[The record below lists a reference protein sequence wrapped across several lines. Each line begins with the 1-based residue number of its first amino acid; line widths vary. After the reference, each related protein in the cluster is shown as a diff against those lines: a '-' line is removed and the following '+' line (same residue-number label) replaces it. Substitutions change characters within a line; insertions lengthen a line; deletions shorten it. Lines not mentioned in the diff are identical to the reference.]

1 MIQNNYISPSLLRL
15 AEQFQT
21 LPGIGR
27 KNAMRL
33 AFAILQKNDMEAN
46 DFVTAITDA
55 RTKIKYCSECMNMC
69 EEDICPICA
78 DKERDHS
85 TICVVEDVRA
95 VMAFEKVREFHGV
108 YHVLHGVLSPVDH
121 IGPKDLKITELLARL
136 NGDEVKE
143 VIVAT
148 APTVEGDATAIF
160 LANLLKPLGVSVT
173 RLAFGIPVGGDIEY
187 ADEITLSRSLENRRE
202 M

>member
-1 MIQNNYISPSLLRL
+1 MAYNVNPLDVLT
-15 AEQFQT
+15 EQFRK
-21 LPGIGR
+21 LPGIGKKSAQR
-27 KNAMRL
+27 I
-33 AFAILQKNDMEAN
+33 AFHILRMTDEQAEE
-46 DFVTAITDA
+46 FLRSIEDA
-55 RTKIKYCSECMNMC
+55 RKVIHL
-69 EEDICPICA
+69 CPICQNLTDGEVCSVCA
-78 DKERDHS
+78 NEKRDKS
-85 TICVVEDVRA
+85 VICVVSSPQDVISI
-95 VMAFEKVREFHGV
+95 EKTNEFRGV

-160 LANLLKPLGVSVT
+160 RANLLKPLGVSVT

>member
-1 MIQNNYISPSLLRL
+1 MAYNVNPLDVLT
-15 AEQFQT
+15 EQFRK
-21 LPGIGR
+21 LPGIGKKSAQR
-27 KNAMRL
+27 I
-33 AFAILQKNDMEAN
+33 AFHILRMTDEQAEE
-46 DFVTAITDA
+46 FLRSIEDA
-55 RTKIKYCSECMNMC
+55 RKVIHL
-69 EEDICPICA
+69 CPICQNLTDGEVCA
-78 DKERDHS
+78 VCANEKRDKS
-85 TICVVEDVRA
+85 VICVVSSPQDVISI
-95 VMAFEKVREFHGV
+95 EKTNEFRGV

>member
-1 MIQNNYISPSLLRL
+1 MAYNVNPLDVLTEQLRK
-15 AEQFQT
+15 
-21 LPGIGR
+21 LPGIGKKSAQR
-27 KNAMRL
+27 I
-33 AFAILQKNDMEAN
+33 AFHIFRMTDEQAEEFLRSIE
-46 DFVTAITDA
+46 DA
-55 RTKIKYCSECMNMC
+55 RKVIHL
-69 EEDICPICA
+69 CPICQNLTDGEVCSVCA
-78 DKERDHS
+78 NEKRDKS
-85 TICVVEDVRA
+85 VICVVSSPQDVISI
-95 VMAFEKVREFHGV
+95 EKTNEFRGV

>member
-1 MIQNNYISPSLLRL
+1 MAYNVNPLDVLT
-15 AEQFQT
+15 EQFRK
-21 LPGIGR
+21 LPGIGKKSAQR
-27 KNAMRL
+27 I
-33 AFAILQKNDMEAN
+33 AFHILRMTDEQAEE
-46 DFVTAITDA
+46 FLRSIEDA
-55 RTKIKYCSECMNMC
+55 RKVIHL
-69 EEDICPICA
+69 CPICQNLTDGEVCSVCA
-78 DKERDHS
+78 NEKRDKS
-85 TICVVEDVRA
+85 VICVVSSPQDVISI
-95 VMAFEKVREFHGV
+95 EKTNEFRGV

-136 NGDEVKE
+136 NGAEVKE

-187 ADEITLSRSLENRRE
+187 ADEITLSLSLENRRE

>member
-1 MIQNNYISPSLLRL
+1 MSYNVNPLDVLT
-15 AEQFQT
+15 EQFRK
-21 LPGIGR
+21 LPGIGKKSAQR
-27 KNAMRL
+27 I
-33 AFAILQKNDMEAN
+33 AFHVLRMTDGQAEEFLRAIND
-46 DFVTAITDA
+46 AI
-55 RTKIKYCSECMNMC
+55 KVIHL
-69 EEDICPICA
+69 CPICQNLTDGDICSICGNEKR
-78 DKERDHS
+78 DKS
-85 TICVVEDVRA
+85 VICVVSSPQDVISI
-95 VMAFEKVREFHGV
+95 EKTNEYRGV
-108 YHVLHGVLSPVDH
+108 YHVLHGVLSPIDH
-121 IGPKDLKITELLARL
+121 IGPKDLKVSELLERMD
-136 NGDEVKE
+136 GDTVRE

>member
-1 MIQNNYISPSLLRL
+1 MSYYVNPLDVLT
-15 AEQFQT
+15 EQFRK
-21 LPGIGR
+21 LPGIGKKSAQR
-27 KNAMRL
+27 I
-33 AFAILQKNDMEAN
+33 AFHVLRMTDGQAEEFLRAIN
-46 DFVTAITDA
+46 DA
-55 RTKIKYCSECMNMC
+55 RKVIHL
-69 EEDICPICA
+69 CPICQNLTDGDICSICGNEKR
-78 DKERDHS
+78 DKS
-85 TICVVEDVRA
+85 VICVVSSPQDVISI
-95 VMAFEKVREFHGV
+95 EKTNEYRGV
-108 YHVLHGVLSPVDH
+108 YHVLHGVLSPIDH
-121 IGPKDLKITELLARL
+121 IGPKDLKVSELLERMD
-136 NGDEVKE
+136 GDTVRE

>member
-1 MIQNNYISPSLLRL
+1 MAYNVNPLDVLT
-15 AEQFQT
+15 EQFRK
-21 LPGIGR
+21 LPGIGKKSAQRIAFHVLRMTDEQAEEFLRSIEEAR
-27 KNAMRL
+27 KVIHL
-33 AFAILQKNDMEAN
+33 
-46 DFVTAITDA
+46 
-55 RTKIKYCSECMNMC
+55 
-69 EEDICPICA
+69 CPICQNLTDGEVCSVCA
-78 DKERDHS
+78 NEKRDKS
-85 TICVVEDVRA
+85 VICVVSSPQDVISI
-95 VMAFEKVREFHGV
+95 EKTNEFRGV

>member
-1 MIQNNYISPSLLRL
+1 MAYNVNPLDVLT
-15 AEQFQT
+15 EQFRK
-21 LPGIGR
+21 LPGIGKKSAQR
-27 KNAMRL
+27 I
-33 AFAILQKNDMEAN
+33 AFHILRMTDEQSEE
-46 DFVTAITDA
+46 FLRSIEDA
-55 RTKIKYCSECMNMC
+55 RKVIHL
-69 EEDICPICA
+69 CPICQNLTDGEVCSVCA
-78 DKERDHS
+78 NEKRDKS
-85 TICVVEDVRA
+85 VICVVSSPQDVISI
-95 VMAFEKVREFHGV
+95 EKTNEFRGV

>member
-1 MIQNNYISPSLLRL
+1 MAYNVNPLDVLT
-15 AEQFQT
+15 EQFRK
-21 LPGIGR
+21 LPGIGKKSAQR
-27 KNAMRL
+27 I
-33 AFAILQKNDMEAN
+33 AFHILRMTDEQAEE
-46 DFVTAITDA
+46 FLRSIEDA
-55 RTKIKYCSECMNMC
+55 RKVIHL
-69 EEDICPICA
+69 CPICQNLTDGEVCSVCA
-78 DKERDHS
+78 NEKRDKS
-85 TICVVEDVRA
+85 VICVVSSPQDVISI
-95 VMAFEKVREFHGV
+95 EKTNEFRGV

-160 LANLLKPLGVSVT
+160 LAKLLKPLGVSVT

>member
-1 MIQNNYISPSLLRL
+1 MAYNVNPLDVLT
-15 AEQFQT
+15 EQFRK
-21 LPGIGR
+21 LPGIGKKSAQR
-27 KNAMRL
+27 I
-33 AFAILQKNDMEAN
+33 AFHILRMTDEQAEE
-46 DFVTAITDA
+46 FLRSIEDA
-55 RTKIKYCSECMNMC
+55 RKVIHL
-69 EEDICPICA
+69 CPICQNLTDGEVCSVCA
-78 DKERDHS
+78 NEKRDKS
-85 TICVVEDVRA
+85 VICVVSSPQDVISI
-95 VMAFEKVREFHGV
+95 EKTNEFRGV

-187 ADEITLSRSLENRRE
+187 ADELTLSRSLENRRE

>member
-1 MIQNNYISPSLLRL
+1 MAYNVNPLDVLT
-15 AEQFQT
+15 EQFRK
-21 LPGIGR
+21 LPGIGKKSAQR
-27 KNAMRL
+27 I
-33 AFAILQKNDMEAN
+33 AFHILRMTDEQAEE
-46 DFVTAITDA
+46 FLRSIEDA
-55 RTKIKYCSECMNMC
+55 RKVIHL
-69 EEDICPICA
+69 CPICQNLTDGEVCSVCA
-78 DKERDHS
+78 NEKRDKS
-85 TICVVEDVRA
+85 VICVVSSPQDVISI
-95 VMAFEKVREFHGV
+95 EKTNEFRGV

-187 ADEITLSRSLENRRE
+187 ADEVTLSRSLENRRE

>member
-1 MIQNNYISPSLLRL
+1 MAYNVNPLDVLT
-15 AEQFQT
+15 EQFRK
-21 LPGIGR
+21 LPGIGKKSAQR
-27 KNAMRL
+27 I
-33 AFAILQKNDMEAN
+33 AFHILRMTDEQTEE
-46 DFVTAITDA
+46 FLRSIEDA
-55 RTKIKYCSECMNMC
+55 RKVIHL
-69 EEDICPICA
+69 CPICQNLTDGEVCA
-78 DKERDHS
+78 VCANEKRDKS
-85 TICVVEDVRA
+85 VICVVSSPQDVISI
-95 VMAFEKVREFHGV
+95 EKTNEFRGV

>member
-1 MIQNNYISPSLLRL
+1 MAYNVNPLDVLT
-15 AEQFQT
+15 EQFRK
-21 LPGIGR
+21 LPGIGKKSAQRIAFHVLRMTDEQVDEFLRSVEEAR
-27 KNAMRL
+27 KVIHL
-33 AFAILQKNDMEAN
+33 
-46 DFVTAITDA
+46 
-55 RTKIKYCSECMNMC
+55 
-69 EEDICPICA
+69 CPICQNLTDGEVCSVCA
-78 DKERDHS
+78 NEKRDKS
-85 TICVVEDVRA
+85 VICVVSSPQDVISI
-95 VMAFEKVREFHGV
+95 EKTNEFRGV

>member
-1 MIQNNYISPSLLRL
+1 MAYNVNPLDVLT
-15 AEQFQT
+15 EQFRK
-21 LPGIGR
+21 LPGIGKKSAQR
-27 KNAMRL
+27 I
-33 AFAILQKNDMEAN
+33 AFHILRMTDEQAEE
-46 DFVTAITDA
+46 FLRSIEDA
-55 RTKIKYCSECMNMC
+55 RKVIHL
-69 EEDICPICA
+69 CPICQNLTDGEVCA
-78 DKERDHS
+78 VCANEKRDKS
-85 TICVVEDVRA
+85 VICVVSSPQDVISI
-95 VMAFEKVREFHGV
+95 EKTNEFRGV

-121 IGPKDLKITELLARL
+121 IGPKDSKITELLARL

>member
-1 MIQNNYISPSLLRL
+1 MAYNVNPLDVLT
-15 AEQFQT
+15 EQFRK
-21 LPGIGR
+21 LPGIGKKSAQR
-27 KNAMRL
+27 I
-33 AFAILQKNDMEAN
+33 AFHILRMTDEQADE
-46 DFVTAITDA
+46 FLRSVEDA
-55 RTKIKYCSECMNMC
+55 RKEIHL
-69 EEDICPICA
+69 CPICQNLTDGEVCSVCA
-78 DKERDHS
+78 NEKRDKS
-85 TICVVEDVRA
+85 VICVVSSPQDVISI
-95 VMAFEKVREFHGV
+95 EKTNEFRGV

>member
-1 MIQNNYISPSLLRL
+1 MSYNVNPLDVLT
-15 AEQFQT
+15 EQFRK
-21 LPGIGR
+21 LPGIGKKSAQR
-27 KNAMRL
+27 I
-33 AFAILQKNDMEAN
+33 AFHVLRMTDGQAEDFLRAIN
-46 DFVTAITDA
+46 DA
-55 RTKIKYCSECMNMC
+55 RKVIHL
-69 EEDICPICA
+69 CPICQNLTDGDICSICGNEKR
-78 DKERDHS
+78 DKS
-85 TICVVEDVRA
+85 VICVVSSPQDVISI
-95 VMAFEKVREFHGV
+95 EKTNEYRGV
-108 YHVLHGVLSPVDH
+108 YHVLHGVLSPIDH
-121 IGPKDLKITELLARL
+121 IGPKDLKVSELLERMD
-136 NGDEVKE
+136 GDTVRE

>member
-1 MIQNNYISPSLLRL
+1 MSYNVNPLDVLT
-15 AEQFQT
+15 EQFRK
-21 LPGIGR
+21 LPGIGKKSAQR
-27 KNAMRL
+27 I
-33 AFAILQKNDMEAN
+33 AFHVLRMTDGQAEEFLRAIN
-46 DFVTAITDA
+46 DA
-55 RTKIKYCSECMNMC
+55 RKVIHL
-69 EEDICPICA
+69 CPICQNLTDGDICSICGNEKR
-78 DKERDHS
+78 DKS
-85 TICVVEDVRA
+85 VICVVSSPQDVISI
-95 VMAFEKVREFHGV
+95 EKTNEYRGV
-108 YHVLHGVLSPVDH
+108 YHVLHGVLSPIDH
-121 IGPKDLKITELLARL
+121 IGPKDLKFSELLERMD
-136 NGDEVKE
+136 GDTVRE

>member
-1 MIQNNYISPSLLRL
+1 MAYNVNPLDVLT
-15 AEQFQT
+15 EQFRK
-21 LPGIGR
+21 LPGIGKKSAQR
-27 KNAMRL
+27 I
-33 AFAILQKNDMEAN
+33 AFHILRMTDEQAEE
-46 DFVTAITDA
+46 FLRSIEDA
-55 RTKIKYCSECMNMC
+55 RKVIHL
-69 EEDICPICA
+69 CPICQNLTDGEVCSVCA
-78 DKERDHS
+78 NEKRDKS
-85 TICVVEDVRA
+85 VICVVSSPQDVISI
-95 VMAFEKVREFHGV
+95 EKTNEFRGV

-160 LANLLKPLGVSVT
+160 LANLLKPLDVSVT

>member
-1 MIQNNYISPSLLRL
+1 MSYNVNPLDVLT
-15 AEQFQT
+15 EQFRK
-21 LPGIGR
+21 LPGIGKKSAQR
-27 KNAMRL
+27 I
-33 AFAILQKNDMEAN
+33 AFHVLRMTDGQAEEFLRAINDGSDVIHLRPICQN
-46 DFVTAITDA
+46 LTDG
-55 RTKIKYCSECMNMC
+55 
-69 EEDICPICA
+69 DICSICGNEKR
-78 DKERDHS
+78 DKS
-85 TICVVEDVRA
+85 VICVVSSPQDVISI
-95 VMAFEKVREFHGV
+95 EKTNEYRGV
-108 YHVLHGVLSPVDH
+108 YHVLHGVLSPIDH
-121 IGPKDLKITELLARL
+121 IGPKDLKVSELLERMD
-136 NGDEVKE
+136 GDTVRE

>member
-1 MIQNNYISPSLLRL
+1 MAYNVNPLDVLT
-15 AEQFQT
+15 EQFRK
-21 LPGIGR
+21 LPGIGKKSAQR
-27 KNAMRL
+27 I
-33 AFAILQKNDMEAN
+33 AFHVLRMTDEQADEFLRSVE
-46 DFVTAITDA
+46 DA
-55 RTKIKYCSECMNMC
+55 RKVIHL
-69 EEDICPICA
+69 CPICQNLTDGEVCSVCA
-78 DKERDHS
+78 NEKRDKS
-85 TICVVEDVRA
+85 VICVVSSPQDVISI
-95 VMAFEKVREFHGV
+95 EKTNEFRGV

>member
-1 MIQNNYISPSLLRL
+1 MAYNVNPLDVLT
-15 AEQFQT
+15 EQFRK
-21 LPGIGR
+21 LPGIGKKSAQR
-27 KNAMRL
+27 I
-33 AFAILQKNDMEAN
+33 AFHILRMTDEQAEE
-46 DFVTAITDA
+46 FLRSIEDA
-55 RTKIKYCSECMNMC
+55 RKVIHL
-69 EEDICPICA
+69 CPICQNLTDGEVCSVCA
-78 DKERDHS
+78 NEKRDKS
-85 TICVVEDVRA
+85 VICVVSSPQDVISI
-95 VMAFEKVREFHGV
+95 EKTNEFRGV
-108 YHVLHGVLSPVDH
+108 YHVLHGVLSPVGH

>member
-1 MIQNNYISPSLLRL
+1 MAYNVNPLDVLT
-15 AEQFQT
+15 EQFRK
-21 LPGIGR
+21 LPGIGKKSAQRIAFHVLRMTDEQADEFLRSVEEAR
-27 KNAMRL
+27 KVIHL
-33 AFAILQKNDMEAN
+33 
-46 DFVTAITDA
+46 
-55 RTKIKYCSECMNMC
+55 
-69 EEDICPICA
+69 CPICQNLTDGEVCSVCA
-78 DKERDHS
+78 NEKRDKS
-85 TICVVEDVRA
+85 VICVVSSPQDVISI
-95 VMAFEKVREFHGV
+95 EKTNEFRGV

>member
-1 MIQNNYISPSLLRL
+1 M
-15 AEQFQT
+15 
-21 LPGIGR
+21 
-27 KNAMRL
+27 
-33 AFAILQKNDMEAN
+33 
-46 DFVTAITDA
+46 
-55 RTKIKYCSECMNMC
+55 
-69 EEDICPICA
+69 
-78 DKERDHS
+78 
-85 TICVVEDVRA
+85 
-95 VMAFEKVREFHGV
+95 
-108 YHVLHGVLSPVDH
+108 
-121 IGPKDLKITELLARL
+121 KITELLARL

>member
-1 MIQNNYISPSLLRL
+1 MAYNVNPLDVLT
-15 AEQFQT
+15 EQFRK
-21 LPGIGR
+21 LPGIGKKSAQR
-27 KNAMRL
+27 I
-33 AFAILQKNDMEAN
+33 AFHILRMTDEQAEE
-46 DFVTAITDA
+46 FLRSIEDA
-55 RTKIKYCSECMNMC
+55 RKVIHL
-69 EEDICPICA
+69 CPICQNLTDGEVCSVCA
-78 DKERDHS
+78 NEKRDKS
-85 TICVVEDVRA
+85 VICVVSSPQDVISI
-95 VMAFEKVREFHGV
+95 EKTNEFRGV

-160 LANLLKPLGVSVT
+160 LANLLKTLGVSVT

>member
-1 MIQNNYISPSLLRL
+1 MSYNVNPLDVLT
-15 AEQFQT
+15 EQFRK

-27 KNAMRL
+27 KSAQRI
-33 AFAILQKNDMEAN
+33 AFHVLRMTDGQAEEFLRAIN
-46 DFVTAITDA
+46 DA
-55 RTKIKYCSECMNMC
+55 RKVIHL
-69 EEDICPICA
+69 CPICQNLTDGDICSICGNEKR
-78 DKERDHS
+78 DKS
-85 TICVVEDVRA
+85 VICVVSSPQDVISI
-95 VMAFEKVREFHGV
+95 EKTNEYRGV
-108 YHVLHGVLSPVDH
+108 YHVLHGVLSPIDH
-121 IGPKDLKITELLARL
+121 IGPKDLKVSELLERMD
-136 NGDEVKE
+136 GDTVRE

>member
-1 MIQNNYISPSLLRL
+1 MAYNVNPLDVLT
-15 AEQFQT
+15 EQFRK
-21 LPGIGR
+21 LPGIGKKSAQR
-27 KNAMRL
+27 I
-33 AFAILQKNDMEAN
+33 AFHILRMTDEQADEFLRA
-46 DFVTAITDA
+46 VEDA
-55 RTKIKYCSECMNMC
+55 RKVIHL
-69 EEDICPICA
+69 CPICQNLTDGEVCSVCA
-78 DKERDHS
+78 NEKRDKS
-85 TICVVEDVRA
+85 VICVVSSPQDVISI
-95 VMAFEKVREFHGV
+95 EKTNEFRGV

>member
-1 MIQNNYISPSLLRL
+1 MSYNVNPLDVLT
-15 AEQFQT
+15 EQFRK
-21 LPGIGR
+21 LPGIGKKSAQR
-27 KNAMRL
+27 I
-33 AFAILQKNDMEAN
+33 AFHVLRMTDGQAEEFLRAIN
-46 DFVTAITDA
+46 DA
-55 RTKIKYCSECMNMC
+55 RKVIHL
-69 EEDICPICA
+69 CPICQNLTDGDICSICGNEKR
-78 DKERDHS
+78 DKS
-85 TICVVEDVRA
+85 VICVVSSPQDVISI
-95 VMAFEKVREFHGV
+95 EKTNEYRGV
-108 YHVLHGVLSPVDH
+108 YHVLHGVLSPIDH
-121 IGPKDLKITELLARL
+121 IGPKDLKVSELLERMD
-136 NGDEVKE
+136 GDTVRE

>member
-1 MIQNNYISPSLLRL
+1 MAYNVNPLDVLT
-15 AEQFQT
+15 EQFRK
-21 LPGIGR
+21 LPGIGKKSAQR
-27 KNAMRL
+27 V
-33 AFAILQKNDMEAN
+33 AFHILRMTDEQAEE
-46 DFVTAITDA
+46 FLRSIEDA
-55 RTKIKYCSECMNMC
+55 RKVIHL
-69 EEDICPICA
+69 CPICQNLTDGEVCA
-78 DKERDHS
+78 VCANEKRDKS
-85 TICVVEDVRA
+85 VICVVSSPQDVISI
-95 VMAFEKVREFHGV
+95 EKTNEFRGV

>member
-1 MIQNNYISPSLLRL
+1 MAGYHVPPLERL
-15 AEQFQT
+15 VDKFES
-21 LPGIGR
+21 LPGGGHKSAQRI
-27 KNAMRL
+27 
-33 AFAILQKNDMEAN
+33 AFHILRMTDEQAEE
-46 DFVTAITDA
+46 FLRSIEDA
-55 RTKIKYCSECMNMC
+55 RKVIHL
-69 EEDICPICA
+69 CPICQNLTDGEVCSVCA
-78 DKERDHS
+78 NEKRDKS
-85 TICVVEDVRA
+85 VICVVSSPQDVISI
-95 VMAFEKVREFHGV
+95 EKTNEFRGV

>member
-1 MIQNNYISPSLLRL
+1 MAYNVNPLDVLT
-15 AEQFQT
+15 EQFRK
-21 LPGIGR
+21 LPGIGKKSAQR
-27 KNAMRL
+27 I
-33 AFAILQKNDMEAN
+33 AFHVLRMTDEQAEEFLRAVE
-46 DFVTAITDA
+46 DA
-55 RTKIKYCSECMNMC
+55 RKVIHL
-69 EEDICPICA
+69 CPICQNLTDGEVCSVCA
-78 DKERDHS
+78 NEKRDKS
-85 TICVVEDVRA
+85 VICVVSSPQDVISI
-95 VMAFEKVREFHGV
+95 EKTNEFRGV

>member
-1 MIQNNYISPSLLRL
+1 MAYNVNPLDVLT
-15 AEQFQT
+15 EQFRK
-21 LPGIGR
+21 LPGIGKKSAQR
-27 KNAMRL
+27 I
-33 AFAILQKNDMEAN
+33 AFHILRMTDEQAEE
-46 DFVTAITDA
+46 FLHSIEDA
-55 RTKIKYCSECMNMC
+55 RKVIHL
-69 EEDICPICA
+69 CPICQNLTDGEVCSVCA
-78 DKERDHS
+78 NEKRDKS
-85 TICVVEDVRA
+85 VICVVSSPQDVISI
-95 VMAFEKVREFHGV
+95 EKTNEFRGV

>member
-1 MIQNNYISPSLLRL
+1 MAYHVNPLDVLT
-15 AEQFQT
+15 EQFRK
-21 LPGIGR
+21 LPGIGKKSAQR
-27 KNAMRL
+27 I
-33 AFAILQKNDMEAN
+33 AFHILRMTDEQAEE
-46 DFVTAITDA
+46 FLRSIEDA
-55 RTKIKYCSECMNMC
+55 RKVIHL
-69 EEDICPICA
+69 CPICQNLTDGEVCA
-78 DKERDHS
+78 VCANEKRDKS
-85 TICVVEDVRA
+85 VICVVSSPQDVISI
-95 VMAFEKVREFHGV
+95 EKTNEFRGV

>member
-1 MIQNNYISPSLLRL
+1 MSYNVNPLDVLT
-15 AEQFQT
+15 EQFRK
-21 LPGIGR
+21 LPGIGKKSAQR
-27 KNAMRL
+27 I
-33 AFAILQKNDMEAN
+33 AFHVLRMTDGQAEEFVRAIN
-46 DFVTAITDA
+46 DA
-55 RTKIKYCSECMNMC
+55 RKVIHL
-69 EEDICPICA
+69 CPICQNLTDGDICSICGNEKR
-78 DKERDHS
+78 DKS
-85 TICVVEDVRA
+85 VICVVSSPQDVISI
-95 VMAFEKVREFHGV
+95 EKTNEYRGV
-108 YHVLHGVLSPVDH
+108 YHVLHGVLSPIDH
-121 IGPKDLKITELLARL
+121 IGPKDLKVSELLERMD
-136 NGDEVKE
+136 GDTVRE

>member
-1 MIQNNYISPSLLRL
+1 MAYNVNPLDVLTEQFRKLPGLGKKSAQRIAVHLLRMPDAQ
-15 AEQFQT
+15 AEEF
-21 LPGIGR
+21 LR
-27 KNAMRL
+27 
-33 AFAILQKNDMEAN
+33 AIE
-46 DFVTAITDA
+46 DA
-55 RTKIKYCSECMNMC
+55 RRVIHLCPVCQNLTDGEVCA
-69 EEDICPICA
+69 ICGNEKR
-78 DKERDHS
+78 DKS
-85 TICVVEDVRA
+85 VICVVSSPQDVISI
-95 VMAFEKVREFHGV
+95 EKTNEFRGV

-121 IGPKDLKITELLARL
+121 IGPKDLKITELLSRL

>member
-1 MIQNNYISPSLLRL
+1 MAYNVNPLDVLT
-15 AEQFQT
+15 EQFRK
-21 LPGIGR
+21 LPGIGKKSAQR
-27 KNAMRL
+27 I
-33 AFAILQKNDMEAN
+33 AFHILRMTDEQAEE
-46 DFVTAITDA
+46 FLRSIEDA
-55 RTKIKYCSECMNMC
+55 RKVIHL
-69 EEDICPICA
+69 CPICQNLTDGEVCSVCA
-78 DKERDHS
+78 NEKRDKS
-85 TICVVEDVRA
+85 VICIVSSPQDVISI
-95 VMAFEKVREFHGV
+95 EKTNEFRGV

>member
-1 MIQNNYISPSLLRL
+1 MSYNVNPLDVLT
-15 AEQFQT
+15 EQFRK
-21 LPGIGR
+21 LPGIGKKSAQR
-27 KNAMRL
+27 I
-33 AFAILQKNDMEAN
+33 AFHVLRM
-46 DFVTAITDA
+46 TDGQA
-55 RTKIKYCSECMNMC
+55 EVIHL
-69 EEDICPICA
+69 CPICQNLTDGDICSICGNEKR
-78 DKERDHS
+78 DKS
-85 TICVVEDVRA
+85 VICVVSSPQDVISI
-95 VMAFEKVREFHGV
+95 EKTNEYRGV
-108 YHVLHGVLSPVDH
+108 YHVLHGVLSPIDH
-121 IGPKDLKITELLARL
+121 IGPKDLKVSELLERMD
-136 NGDEVKE
+136 GDTVRE